1 MAYWKEWKSLIGGG
15 VGFIALGIF
24 MMVLSTGAGASG
36 ATGMAGL
43 SVMQIGILFAAIGIG
58 MIILGVALRK
68 P

>member
-1 MAYWKEWKSLIGGG
+1 
-15 VGFIALGIF
+15 
-24 MMVLSTGAGASG
+24 MMVLSTRAGASG